1 MNLTTLLVL
10 VAAAASPRVDISTLS
25 GEEFSG
31 HLKSIN
37 GETWKLDVDGK
48 AVDVASSQILKTRF
62 FVAGKSGDAES
73 MQVTLTDGTS
83 LSMKAV
89 KADSKQVKVESATTG
104 SMEVPRTVVKSLRYA
119 ASPTS
124 VDESWNE
131 LLIRDARKDMIVVRK
146 KNADND
152 VLDFVEGVIGEINE
166 THIKVLIEDPDL
178 DESVEVKVP
187 VERVFG
193 LIFYQ
198 KDGGK
203 PRPSV
208 RVELQNGGLLKA
220 RSVSSAEG
228 NELAL
233 TLAVGPEISLPA
245 DQIKSVDFSSGRLA
259 WLDAMTPREK
269 RHEFQIIDVVPEFR
283 TNRDIY
289 GSRLKVGKR
298 SFDRGLCIRS
308 KTTVRYRLDGDFSRY
323 QTWIGI
329 QDGYAGDVT
338 VTVKCDG
345 TELFSGAVE
354 PDKEAQ
360 RLDLNVTDKY
370 SLEITVDFG
379 KVESDIGDH
388 LVMGDARLL
397 K

>member
-25 GEEFSG
+25 GDEFSG
-31 HLKSIN
+31 HLKSIDR
-37 GETWKLDVDGK
+37 ETWKLDVDGK
-48 AVDVASSQILKTRF
+48 SVDVASSQILKTRF
-62 FVAGKSGDAES
+62 FVPGKSGEAEP

-89 KADSKQVKVESATTG
+89 TADSKQVKVESETTG

-124 VDESWNE
+124 VDESWKE

-146 KNADND
+146 RNADND

-166 THIKVLIEDPDL
+166 THINVLIDDT
-178 DESVEVKVP
+178 DIKVP

-198 KDGGK
+198 KEAGK

-220 RSVSSAEG
+220 RSVKSNGG

-233 TLAVGPEISLPA
+233 TLTVGPEISLPA
-245 DQIKSVDFSSGRLA
+245 DQIKSVDFSAGRLA

-298 SFDRGLCIRS
+298 AFDRGLCIRS
-308 KTTVRYRLDGDFSRY
+308 KTTVRYRLDGDFSRF

>member
-308 KTTVRYRLDGDFSRY
+308 KTTVRYRLDGDFSRF

>member
-1 MNLTTLLVL
+1 MNLTTILVL

-25 GEEFSG
+25 GDEFSG
-31 HLKSIN
+31 QLKSIDK
-37 GETWKLDVDGK
+37 ETWKLDVDGK

-62 FVAGKSGDAES
+62 FVAGKSGES
-73 MQVTLTDGTS
+73 EPMQVTLTDGTS
-83 LSMKAV
+83 VSINAV
-89 KADSKQVKVESATTG
+89 TADSKQVTVESSTTG
-104 SMEVPRTVVKSLRYA
+104 SMEVPRTVVKSLRFA

-124 VDESWNE
+124 VDESWKE
-131 LLIRDARKDMIVVRK
+131 LLDRDARKDMIVVRK
-146 KNADND
+146 RNADND
-152 VLDFVEGVIGEINE
+152 VLDFVEGVIGEISE
-166 THIKVLIEDPDL
+166 THIKVLIDDP
-178 DESVEVKVP
+178 ETKKTVEIKVSLAK
-187 VERVFG
+187 VFG

-198 KDGGK
+198 KATGK

-208 RVELQNGGLLKA
+208 RVELQNGGLLRA
-220 RSVSSAEG
+220 RSVSSAG
-228 NELAL
+228 GSELAL
-233 TLAVGPEISLPA
+233 TLAVGPEISLAA
-245 DQIKSVDFSSGRLA
+245 DQVKSVDFSAGRLA
-259 WLDAMTPREK
+259 WLDAMTPRDK

-298 SFDRGLCIRS
+298 AFDRGLCIRS
-308 KTTVRYRLDGDFSRY
+308 KTTVRYRLDGDFSRF

-338 VTVKCDG
+338 VTIKCDG

-360 RLDLNVTDKY
+360 RLDLDVTDKY
-370 SLEITVDFG
+370 SLEVTVDFG